1 MASAVMVAAAAQEDL
16 GGSKE
21 EWVAKVVLDPRVA
34 TAAQGAAVTV
44 VEATVEVAMGPGMV
58 VVTARV
64 VGK

>member
-1 MASAVMVAAAAQEDL
+1 MASAVMVAAAVQGDL
-16 GGSKE
+16 GGRE
-21 EWVAKVVLDPRVA
+21 EWVARVVLDPRVA

-58 VVTARV
+58 AVTARV

>member
-1 MASAVMVAAAAQEDL
+1 M
-16 GGSKE
+16 GGE
-21 EWVAKVVLDPRVA
+21 GGPGPRVA

-58 VVTARV
+58 AVTARV